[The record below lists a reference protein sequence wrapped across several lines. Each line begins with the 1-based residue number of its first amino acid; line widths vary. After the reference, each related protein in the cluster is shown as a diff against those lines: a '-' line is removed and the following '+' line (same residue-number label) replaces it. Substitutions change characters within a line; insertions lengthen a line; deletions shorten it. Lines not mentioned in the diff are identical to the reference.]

1 MPCADDEVDGE
12 ALAGREELD
21 ALLGRVLALRAEL
34 GEPVP
39 TTAPDLSPEPA
50 VATWQ
55 AVALAPLG
63 PLDAQRVLAT
73 DGARERLD
81 LVLGMLDEE
90 ADVLAQRLA
99 GG

>member
-1 MPCADDEVDGE
+1 M
-12 ALAGREELD
+12 
-21 ALLGRVLALRAEL
+21 
-34 GEPVP
+34 P

-73 DGARERLD
+73 DGARERLH